1 MKILMTGITG
11 FIGHHLGERLINDG
25 HEVHAI
31 VRPTSKISE
40 LSENLRRNV
49 KFYVHD
55 KDNTVLDIVT
65 DLCIDDRRPDVVYHL
80 ATNYLNVHRFEDIQ
94 DLIQSNI
101 TFGTELLDAM
111 AANNIYNFVNAGT
124 FTQHFEDAEYSP
136 VNLYA
141 ATKECFEGIIK
152 YYVEARNLKCLALHL
167 FDTYGA
173 DDKRGKI
180 LGLLKKI
187 AQSGETLKM
196 SPGGQLIDIVYID
209 DVIEAFILAG
219 KILAAHKYDYCGT
232 YGVSS
237 TKPLPLREVV
247 KIFEK
252 VSGKKLSIEWG
263 GRPYRAREIM
273 VPWSSYKLLPG
284 WTPKISLQEGIKKF
298 LDQNTKS

>member
-11 FIGHHLGERLINDG
+11 FIGHHLGERLVNDG
-25 HEVHAI
+25 HEVYAI
-31 VRPTSKISE
+31 VRPTSKIDE

-49 KFYVHD
+49 KFHVYD
-55 KDNTVLDIVT
+55 KDNTVLDIIT
-65 DLCIDDRRPDVVYHL
+65 DLCVDDRRPDVVYHI
-80 ATNYLNVHRFEDIQ
+80 AANCLNEHRFEDIQ

-111 AANNIYNFVNAGT
+111 VANNVYNFVNVGT
-124 FTQHFEDAEYSP
+124 MYQHFDDADYSP

-152 YYVEARNLKCLALHL
+152 YYAEARNLKCIALHL

-187 AQSGETLKM
+187 ADSGEALKM

-209 DVIEAFILAG
+209 DVIEAFVLAG
-219 KILAAHKYDYCGT
+219 KLLATCKYDYCGT

-237 TKPLPLREVV
+237 TRPIPLREVV
-247 KIFEK
+247 KIFEN

-263 GRPYRAREIM
+263 GRPYRAREVM

-284 WTPKISLQEGIKKF
+284 WTPKVSLAEGIKKF
-298 LDQNTKS
+298 LS

>member
-11 FIGHHLGERLINDG
+11 FIGHHLGERLVNDG

-31 VRPTSKISE
+31 VRPTSKIDE

-49 KFYVHD
+49 KFHVYD
-55 KDNTVLDIVT
+55 KDNTVLDIIT
-65 DLCIDDRRPDVVYHL
+65 DLCVDESRPDVVYHL
-80 ATNYLNVHRFEDIQ
+80 ATNYLNAHKFEDIQ
-94 DLIQSNI
+94 YLIQSNI

-111 AANNIYNFVNAGT
+111 VANNVHNFVNVGT
-124 FTQHFEDAEYSP
+124 FAQHFEDAEYSP

-141 ATKECFEGIIK
+141 ATKECFEGIVQ
-152 YYVEARNLKCLALHL
+152 YYVEVRNLKCIALHL

-187 AQSGETLKM
+187 AESGETLKM

-209 DVIEAFILAG
+209 DVIEAFVSAG
-219 KILAAHKYDYCGT
+219 KLLAACKYDYCGT

-247 KIFEK
+247 KIFES
-252 VSGKKLSIEWG
+252 VIGKKLSIEWG
-263 GRPYRAREIM
+263 GRPYRTREIM

-284 WTPKISLQEGIKKF
+284 WTPKTSLADGIKKF
-298 LDQNTKS
+298 LGM

>member
-11 FIGHHLGERLINDG
+11 FIGHHLAERLVNDG
-25 HEVHAI
+25 HEVYAI
-31 VRPTSKISE
+31 VRPTSKIDE
-40 LSENLRRNV
+40 LSDNLRRNV
-49 KFYVHD
+49 QFHVYD
-55 KDNTVLDIVT
+55 KDNTILDIIT
-65 DLCIDDRRPDVVYHL
+65 DLCVDDCRPDVVYHL
-80 ATNYLNVHRFEDIQ
+80 AANSLRTHKFDDIQ

-111 AANNIYNFVNAGT
+111 VANNVYNFVNVGT
-124 FTQHFEDAEYSP
+124 MFQHFEDADYSP

-152 YYVEARNLKCLALHL
+152 YYAEARNLKCIALHL

-180 LGLLKKI
+180 LGLLKRI
-187 AQSGETLKM
+187 SESGERLKM

-209 DVIEAFILAG
+209 DVIEAFVMAG
-219 KILAAHKYDYCGT
+219 KLLAACKYDYCDT

-237 TKPLPLREVV
+237 TKPIPLREVV
-247 KIFEK
+247 KIFED
-252 VSGKKLSIEWG
+252 VAGKKLSIEWG

-273 VPWSSYKLLPG
+273 VPWKSYKLLPG
-284 WTPKISLQEGIKKF
+284 WSPKVSLQEGIKKF
-298 LDQNTKS
+298 LGV

>member
-11 FIGHHLGERLINDG
+11 FIGHHLGERLVKDG
-25 HEVHAI
+25 HELHAI
-31 VRPTSKISE
+31 VRPTSKVDE

-49 KFYVHD
+49 QFHTYD
-55 KDNTVLDIVT
+55 KDNTILDIMT
-65 DLCIDDRRPDVVYHL
+65 DLCVDDKRPDVVYHL
-80 ATNYLNVHRFEDIQ
+80 AANYLNAHRFEDIH

-111 AANNIYNFVNAGT
+111 AANNVCNFVNVGT
-124 FTQHFEDAEYSP
+124 FAQHYDDAEYNP

-141 ATKECFEGIIK
+141 ATKECFEGIIQ
-152 YYVEARNLKCLALHL
+152 YYVEVRNLKCIALHL
-167 FDTYGA
+167 FDTYGG

-187 AQSGETLKM
+187 SQTGETLKM

-209 DVIEAFILAG
+209 DVIEAFVAAG
-219 KILAAHKYDYCGT
+219 KLLAACKYDYCGT

-237 TKPLPLREVV
+237 TKPIPLREVV
-247 KIFEK
+247 KIFER
-252 VSGKKLSIEWG
+252 VAGKKLSIEWG
-263 GRPYRAREIM
+263 GRPYRPREIM

-284 WTPKISLQEGIKKF
+284 WTPKVSLADGIKKF
-298 LDQNTKS
+298 LGV

>member
-11 FIGHHLGERLINDG
+11 FIGHYLGERLVNDG

-31 VRPTSKISE
+31 VRPTSKVTE
-40 LSENLRRNV
+40 LSENLQRNV
-49 KFYVHD
+49 KFHVYD
-55 KDNTVLDIVT
+55 KDNTVLDILT
-65 DLCIDDRRPDVVYHL
+65 DLCVDDKRPDVVYHL
-80 ATNYLNVHRFEDIQ
+80 ATNFMNEHKFEDIQ

-111 AANNIYNFVNAGT
+111 VANNVYNFVNVGT
-124 FTQHFEDAEYSP
+124 FAQHFEDAEYSP
-136 VNLYA
+136 INLYA

-152 YYVEARNLKCLALHL
+152 YYAEVRNLKCIALHL

-187 AQSGETLKM
+187 SASGETLKM

-209 DVIEAFILAG
+209 DVIEAFVAAG
-219 KILAAHKYDYCGT
+219 KLLAAGKYDYCGT

-237 TKPLPLREVV
+237 TKPIPLREVV
-247 KIFEK
+247 KIFEN
-252 VSGKKLSIEWG
+252 VAGKKLSIVWG
-263 GRPYRAREIM
+263 GRPYRVREVM

-284 WTPKISLQEGIKKF
+284 WQPKVSLQDGIKKF
-298 LDQNTKS
+298 LGI

>member
-11 FIGHHLGERLINDG
+11 FIGHHLGERLVNDG

-31 VRPTSKISE
+31 VRPTSKIKE
-40 LSENLRRNV
+40 LSENLQRNV
-49 KFYVHD
+49 TFHVYD

-65 DLCIDDRRPDVVYHL
+65 DLCVDDSRPDVVYHL
-80 ATNYLNVHRFEDIQ
+80 AANFLNEHTFEDIQ

-111 AANNIYNFVNAGT
+111 VANNVYNFINVGT
-124 FTQHFEDAEYSP
+124 FAQHFEDAEYSP
-136 VNLYA
+136 TNLYA
-141 ATKECFEGIIK
+141 ATKECFEGIIT
-152 YYVEARNLKCLALHL
+152 YYVEARNLKCIALHL

-180 LGLLKKI
+180 LGLLKRI
-187 AQSGETLKM
+187 AESGETLKM

-209 DVIEAFILAG
+209 DVIEAFIAAG
-219 KILAAHKYDYCGT
+219 KLLAACKYDYCGT

-237 TKPLPLREVV
+237 TKPLLLRQVV
-247 KIFEK
+247 KIFED
-252 VSGKKLSIEWG
+252 VAGKKLSIEWG
-263 GRPYRAREIM
+263 GRPYRAREVM

-284 WTPKISLQEGIKKF
+284 WQPKVSLQEGIKRF
-298 LDQNTKS
+298 LGA